1 MFLNTGLYFYIHV
14 LELLS
19 AMTNIV
25 ALTEFHGVFV
35 LIVEKWAGVKS
46 LKLLIWAHDDH
57 HCIRVA
63 GSFSQSKAL
72 KYMNGLKLKPAE
84 QLYMLGI
91 YILYC

>member
-35 LIVEKWAGVKS
+35 LIVGKVSWCKVTETVNLS
-46 LKLLIWAHDDH
+46 
-57 HCIRVA
+57 
-63 GSFSQSKAL
+63 
-72 KYMNGLKLKPAE
+72 P
-84 QLYMLGI
+84 
-91 YILYC
+91 

>member
-35 LIVEKWAGVKS
+35 INCGKS
-46 LKLLIWAHDDH
+46 EL
-57 HCIRVA
+57 V
-63 GSFSQSKAL
+63 
-72 KYMNGLKLKPAE
+72 
-84 QLYMLGI
+84 
-91 YILYC
+91 